1 MEPQSEKNQVVK
13 HGKYGSIIPRT
24 FSLENHNSQVLPLVK
39 RGLLSRVLKYIC
51 KICLHSN
58 YLYGVLKN
66 SKGGGGIIQISQ
78 KEELSLIK
86 TKCYLGSSHLA
97 PFLPAPS
104 KKDLSFL
111 RFGLVENMHGHLFEK
126 IFLVCFSPLS
136 PQAEQK
142 EDDEHFANHLQMYVS
157 RTFTKAKK
165 SVICSEY
172 PMSSK
177 FHLSK
182 WKTYLSQFIDKYL
195 NIEEVGYLIHY
206 VEFEM

>member
-1 MEPQSEKNQVVK
+1 MAVS
-13 HGKYGSIIPRT
+13 YRDT
-24 FSLENHNSQVLPLVK
+24 FSLGSHNSQVLPLVT
-39 RGLLSRVLKYIC
+39 RGLLPHVLKSIH
-51 KICLHSN
+51 KICLHSTQ
-58 YLYGVLKN
+58 LYGVLKN
-66 SKGGGGIIQISQ
+66 SKRGGGIIQISQ

-86 TKCYLGSSHLA
+86 TKCYLGSSHFA

-165 SVICSEY
+165 SVICAEY

-182 WKTYLSQFIDKYL
+182 WKTYFSQFIDKYL
-195 NIEEVGYLIHY
+195 KIEEVEYLIHY
-206 VEFEM
+206 VKFKM